1 MTKKI
6 KKGFVYVV
14 KDIDING
21 KCKHGFVSLKD
32 VLVDEKTTVGEL
44 VDRIE
49 VLEKRNVQL
58 EQAVNKSLEKITAL
72 INNNQKITNE
82 AIAEIADVVSKGR
95 F

>member
-1 MTKKI
+1 MAKKI
-6 KKGFVYVV
+6 QKGYVYVV

-21 KCKHGFVSLKD
+21 KCKHGFVSITD
-32 VLVDEKTTVGEL
+32 VPVDEKTTVGEL
-44 VDRIE
+44 IERI
-49 VLEKRNVQL
+49 VLLEKRNVQL